1 MNAWCFGT
9 LGKGVGVGIGI
20 GMYINDEIYV
30 MSMPIYNI
38 LKPLLSTDS
47 FSLNLLSAYIWY

>member
-9 LGKGVGVGIGI
+9 LGKGVGIGIGI

-30 MSMPIYNI
+30 MPMPIYNI
-38 LKPLLSTDS
+38 LKPPLI
-47 FSLNLLSAYIWY
+47 Y